1 MKYEVKVDVRYG
13 IGVGV
18 VMRYNRYKMIGC
30 LIFFGFWFKCVGL
43 YNLDW
48 VVVEGIVWL
57 N

>member
-48 VVVEGIVWL
+48 VVVDRIVWL